1 MTEKALIKVVDLHK
15 SFTTDAGTLHI
26 LKGINI
32 EVNRG
37 EFLSIVGAS
46 GVGKSTFLHLLGTL
60 DRPTAGKIFYQE
72 TDTSELR
79 NTELAR
85 FRNQKI
91 GFVFQFHYLLP
102 EFNAIENTMMPALI
116 SGIDRTVAED
126 KAFKFLDAVGLKD
139 RLSHKPGELSGG
151 EQQRVAIARALI
163 MEPEFVL
170 ADEPTGNLDSK
181 TGEEIYSLLK
191 SLNRANG
198 TTFVIATHNEVL
210 ASQCD
215 RRLRMVDGIILD
227 ANKF

>member
-1 MTEKALIKVVDLHK
+1 MTEKTLIKVVDLHK

-32 EVNRG
+32 EINRG

-102 EFNAIENTMMPALI
+102 EFNAIENTMMPSLI
-116 SGIDRTVAED
+116 SGINRTVAED

-139 RLSHKPGELSGG
+139 RLTHKPGELSGG
-151 EQQRVAIARALI
+151 EQQRVAVARALI
-163 MEPEFVL
+163 MEPEVIL

-181 TGEEIYSLLK
+181 TGKEIYSLLK
-191 SLNRANG
+191 SLNRTNG

-215 RRLRMVDGIILD
+215 RRLKMVDGIIID
-227 ANKF
+227 AGI